1 MKKYFEFVKSGKACE
16 LSYHRTIRKTFLLFD
31 EIQGFQLF
39 GESEDQ
45 SGSSNYKAQKSILA
59 LWVQVRSGEFQIE
72 NIEMSEYERFEQ
84 AFKNWLDEK
93 DQPARRI
100 SQLGFVSCSKGEG

>member
-1 MKKYFEFVKSGKACE
+1 MKNYFEFTKSGKACE
-16 LSYHRTIRKTFLLFD
+16 SSYHRTIKKAFLLFD

-39 GESEDQ
+39 GEAEGQ
-45 SGSSNYKAQKSILA
+45 SGSSNSKAQKSILA

-72 NIEMSEYERFEQ
+72 NVDMKEYEGFEQ

-93 DQPARRI
+93 NSPKTFGM
-100 SQLGFVSCSKGEG
+100 STG